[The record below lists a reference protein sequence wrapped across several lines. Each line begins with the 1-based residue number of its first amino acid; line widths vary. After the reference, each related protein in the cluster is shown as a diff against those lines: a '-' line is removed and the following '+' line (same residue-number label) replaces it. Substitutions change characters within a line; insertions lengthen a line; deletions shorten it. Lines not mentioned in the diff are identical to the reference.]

1 MHPPIG
7 RQGDEHGWRSLN
19 DGCGAEPVTLR
30 RPPPGLVFPGEPA
43 PTAAFLQDFAPRAE
57 DLGFASLWVDHLFDP
72 PPPYRVVLME
82 PLTTLALVVRAAK
95 RVSLGTGILVP
106 PFRHPVLTAKALA
119 TWVSR
124 QRATSSF
131 NLNMDDNLLRYQDN
145 PTAIVP
151 WLAETHEV
159 VNAGRRWTF
168 HLRHRVK
175 PHDGSEA
182 SAEAVRFSFES
193 LLALERFAL
202 RCSSVCG

>member
-1 MHPPIG
+1 MRRRTRYASASTSRPRLPRRASADG
-7 RQGDEHGWRSLN
+7 GVSARFRASGGGSRLRQ
-19 DGCGAEPVTLR
+19 PM
-30 RPPPGLVFPGEPA
+30 
-43 PTAAFLQDFAPRAE
+43 
-57 DLGFASLWVDHLFDP
+57 VDHLFDP

-82 PLTTLALVVRAAK
+82 PLTSLALGVRAAK
-95 RVSLGTGILVP
+95 RVSLETGILVP